1 MPEKTSCLNFC
12 VSNFLLVSLR
22 FVGVVQ
28 ELLLLEM
35 PPTMACSPAWHFS
48 GCIAIEILSS
58 RLNLRACECQ
68 QVKLSS
74 PMLQWRGRWS
84 SSYSLRNLRLSQRQT
99 ALLVKAKL
107 SGIASWQWAN
117 AWFLVWSPAAC
128 QAKYRQGIPEMVVH
142 APYNRQWGRDC
153 PQ

>member
-35 PPTMACSPAWHFS
+35 PPTMAAALHDISL
-48 GCIAIEILSS
+48 GCLAIEILSS

-74 PMLQWRGRWS
+74 PMLQ
-84 SSYSLRNLRLSQRQT
+84 
-99 ALLVKAKL
+99 
-107 SGIASWQWAN
+107 
-117 AWFLVWSPAAC
+117 
-128 QAKYRQGIPEMVVH
+128 
-142 APYNRQWGRDC
+142 
-153 PQ
+153 